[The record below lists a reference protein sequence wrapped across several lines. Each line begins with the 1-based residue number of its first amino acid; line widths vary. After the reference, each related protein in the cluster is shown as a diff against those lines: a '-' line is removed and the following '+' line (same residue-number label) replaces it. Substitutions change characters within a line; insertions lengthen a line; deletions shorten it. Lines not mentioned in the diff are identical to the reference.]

1 MAALVF
7 RILLYLPSTLLCD
20 VITEDKRF
28 QCYRVDI
35 KRRINM
41 NTVKINIVKSIEALA
56 DYLYY
61 KLVGCDGSLI

>member
-1 MAALVF
+1 
-7 RILLYLPSTLLCD
+7 
-20 VITEDKRF
+20 
-28 QCYRVDI
+28 
-35 KRRINM
+35 M